1 MDVSDNGIHVFHQ
14 SHSCS
19 KVQWLAGAVLSVNV
33 LCCSNALYWDVRIK
47 CVFCAWKMSATG
59 LLRWAVSIG

>member
-1 MDVSDNGIHVFHQ
+1 MDVSDNGIHVFINPILD
-14 SHSCS
+14 